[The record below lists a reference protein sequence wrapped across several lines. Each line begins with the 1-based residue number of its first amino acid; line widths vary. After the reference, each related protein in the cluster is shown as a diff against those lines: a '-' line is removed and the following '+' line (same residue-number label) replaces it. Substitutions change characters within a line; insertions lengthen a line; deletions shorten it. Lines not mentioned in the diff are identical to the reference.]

1 MSTMD
6 DTPATSTDAALGS
19 EGDSNQIQGEDSMS
33 GADVDEMLDAGFVPP
48 DRDPSGHWG
57 ETAWEKV
64 HGESLDQRPAQ
75 EEPEIWDAPE
85 KGAAQPDRAGRL
97 VEDGDAVESGG
108 TDMFAADVGIAGAG
122 AGAEEPAVRIVE
134 DPQV

>member
-48 DRDPSGHWG
+48 DRDPSGHFG
-57 ETAWEKV
+57 ETPWEEA
-64 HGESLDQRPAQ
+64 HGETLDQRIAQ

-85 KGAAQPDRAGRL
+85 KGATQPDRAGRL
-97 VEDGDAVESGG
+97 AEDGSAVESGG
-108 TDMFAADVGIAGAG
+108 TDMFATDQGIAGGG
-122 AGAEEPAVRIVE
+122 ASAEEAAVRIVA
-134 DPQV
+134 DPLA

>member
-1 MSTMD
+1 MSSTD

-48 DRDPSGHWG
+48 DRDPSGHFG
-57 ETAWEKV
+57 ETPWEEV
-64 HGESLDQRPAQ
+64 HGETLDQRIAQ

-85 KGAAQPDRAGRL
+85 KGATQPDRAGRL
-97 VEDGDAVESGG
+97 VEDGSAVESGG
-108 TDMFAADVGIAGAG
+108 TDMFATDAGIAGGG
-122 AGAEEPAVRIVE
+122 ASAEEAAVRIVE
-134 DPQV
+134 DPLV

>member
-48 DRDPSGHWG
+48 DRDPSGHFG
-57 ETAWEKV
+57 ETPWEEA
-64 HGESLDQRPAQ
+64 HGETLDQRIAQ

-85 KGAAQPDRAGRL
+85 KGATQPDRAGRL
-97 VEDGDAVESGG
+97 VADGSAVDSGG
-108 TDMFAADVGIAGAG
+108 TDMFASDEGIAGGG
-122 AGAEEPAVRIVE
+122 ASAEEAAVRIVE
-134 DPQV
+134 DPLA

>member
-48 DRDPSGHWG
+48 DRDPSGHFG
-57 ETAWEKV
+57 ETPWEEV
-64 HGESLDQRPAQ
+64 HGETLDQRIAQ

-85 KGAAQPDRAGRL
+85 KGATQPDRAGRL
-97 VEDGDAVESGG
+97 VEDDSAVESGG
-108 TDMFAADVGIAGAG
+108 TDMFATDAGIAGAG
-122 AGAEEPAVRIVE
+122 ASAEEAAVRIVE
-134 DPQV
+134 DPQL